1 MNTDHMNT
9 TIEGIGSISGGK
21 YGRIDIE
28 GVGSINGDLEF
39 EVLSIEG
46 TCKCSGNLKGGTMD
60 VQGGMTCKKDIRVR
74 RLDIEGV
81 VKSDGIRVYADEIY
95 VEGVLNNK
103 GEVNADKVRIEGC
116 ASLNDLFGD
125 DIRINYGHGQ
135 HIFHG
140 LFGFRPEKRNT
151 ARNIE
156 CSQLTAC
163 NMSCHSISATEIHL
177 SSHCR
182 VDHITCDGKLVYD
195 STCRIGSIDGDCEKI
210 VK

>member
-1 MNTDHMNT
+1 M
-9 TIEGIGSISGGK
+9 
-21 YGRIDIE
+21 
-28 GVGSINGDLEF
+28 
-39 EVLSIEG
+39 
-46 TCKCSGNLKGGTMD
+46 
-60 VQGGMTCKKDIRVR
+60 
-74 RLDIEGV
+74 
-81 VKSDGIRVYADEIY
+81 
-95 VEGVLNNK
+95 
-103 GEVNADKVRIEGC
+103 NADKVRIEGC

-156 CSQLTAC
+156 CSQLIAC